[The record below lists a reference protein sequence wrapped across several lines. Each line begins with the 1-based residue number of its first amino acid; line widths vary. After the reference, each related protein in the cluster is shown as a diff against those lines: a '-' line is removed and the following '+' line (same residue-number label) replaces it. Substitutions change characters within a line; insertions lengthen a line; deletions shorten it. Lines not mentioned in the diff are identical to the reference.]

1 MTGLFH
7 AAETLLG
14 LLFHALLAL
23 ALLAVLLGPRR
34 AEDRL
39 YRVLKAVVWL
49 PLTLAALVL
58 PKADKPSLLRIGS
71 ALAAFVA
78 WFALLP
84 KLTLTLAR
92 AQWLDHAALA
102 TLLLLVVLFGLGQAL
117 PAMWLR
123 PWVRGLVALALVEFA
138 HLGLYALF
146 RAQGW
151 LPSVA

>member
-1 MTGLFH
+1 MSGLFL
-7 AAETLLG
+7 AAELLLG

-34 AEDRL
+34 TQDRI
-39 YRVLKAVVWL
+39 YGALKAVVWL
-49 PLTLAALVL
+49 PLSLAAVVL
-58 PKADKPSLLRIGS
+58 PRADKPSLLRIGS

-92 AQWLDHAALA
+92 AQWLDHIPLA

-117 PAMWLR
+117 PATWLR
-123 PWVRGLVALALVEFA
+123 PWVRGLVAVALVEFV

-151 LPSVA
+151 LPGAA